1 MVEVRLAITAIEGPR
16 TTVRSLSIWPLASS
30 HTPHLTHFKLPL
42 DPASRPGVRPTI
54 ISSISSVQHKVHS
67 WFYWFF
73 AVKSINYHQLVVS
86 NVSKCNVD
94 VNIQHT
100 NVHIGIRLTFRSI
113 INELYDLNRQLWLR
127 SPASPGSQVPYQV
140 TRPWADLERA
150 STRPQK
156 KDLSCIEHRHRH
168 PSIPTFASLTWMQIP
183 SEKLLCIKS
192 KSVNYTMCKPLC

>member
-1 MVEVRLAITAIEGPR
+1 MSRLSRRRDPSSERWVLSLQPWQWQLLDCLDGSRLAITAIEGPR

-54 ISSISSVQHKVHS
+54 ISSISSVQHKIHS

-73 AVKSINYHQLVVS
+73 VVKSINYHQLVVS
-86 NVSKCNVD
+86 NVSKWYVD

-113 INELYDLNRQLWLR
+113 INELYN
-127 SPASPGSQVPYQV
+127 P
-140 TRPWADLERA
+140 
-150 STRPQK
+150 
-156 KDLSCIEHRHRH
+156 
-168 PSIPTFASLTWMQIP
+168 P
-183 SEKLLCIKS
+183 SEAWAS
-192 KSVNYTMCKPLC
+192 WV